1 MHRSGP
7 MIMGKLMA
15 LVNSLIYILIFTII
29 MGCLGYLAAIGI
41 TVLGI
46 LGLLNILRI
55 ETGFILNSLNSILI
69 ALGVLAVSR
78 GILKY
83 IEQYTG
89 HYVAFRLLAFIRDR
103 VFKALR
109 RLAPGKLEN
118 KDSGKLIALITSD
131 IELLEVF
138 FAHTISPIVI
148 AVLTC
153 CTMLYIISR
162 YSIILAVI
170 ALSAY
175 IIIGILI
182 PWIRG
187 KNSRQIGRDYREAV
201 GDMNQ
206 HFLES
211 LQGMQEIILFQ
222 YGSKR
227 QDEIRNKT
235 HQSEKS
241 VKKLKGYEGKTDAI
255 TEMAILVS
263 SAAMLLT
270 GLLMFK
276 NNMITF
282 SGFLMVLFCLMSS
295 YGPVVALSS
304 LSLNLLQTLAGGER
318 VLDLLEEKELVSEI
332 SGGQNVDKYNIH
344 LSTLNFKYRTEK
356 VLDHIT
362 LDIKENQITGICGK
376 SGSGKSTLLKL
387 IMRFYDADSGN
398 IRIGDIPIKAINTE
412 SLRKSMAYVTQ
423 STYLFHDTIEKNIR
437 IAKRDAA
444 FEEIVAAAKKANI
457 HDFIMSLEDGYQ
469 TKADQWGTNFSGGE
483 RQRIGM
489 ARAFLHDA
497 KIILLDEPTSN
508 IDSLNES
515 ILLNSLKE
523 QSENKTIIIVSHRES
538 TLSIADVVYNMD
550 KGVCMS

>member
-7 MIMGKLMA
+7 IIMGKLIA
-15 LVNSLIYILIFTII
+15 LVNSLIYILIFTIV
-29 MGCLGYLAAIGI
+29 MGCLGYLAAISI

-46 LGLLNILRI
+46 LGLLNILGI
-55 ETGFILNSLNSILI
+55 ENGFILGSLDSILI

-89 HYVAFRLLAFIRDR
+89 HYVAFQILAFIRDK

-109 RLAPGKLEN
+109 RLAPSKLEN

-162 YSIILAVI
+162 YSAFLGVI
-170 ALSAY
+170 ALFAY

-187 KNSRQIGRDYREAV
+187 KDSRQIGRDYREAV

-235 HQSEKS
+235 HQAENS
-241 VKKLKGYEGKTDAI
+241 VKKLKAYEGKTHAI
-255 TEMAILVS
+255 TEMAILFS
-263 SAAMLLT
+263 SAAMFLT
-270 GLLMFK
+270 GLLMFQ
-276 NNMITF
+276 NNMMTF
-282 SGFLMVLFCLMSS
+282 SGFLISLICLMSS

-304 LSLNLLQTLAGGER
+304 LSLNLLQTLASGER
-318 VLDLLEEKELVSEI
+318 VLDLLEEKELVREKSDGE
-332 SGGQNVDKYNIH
+332 NLNKYNINFN
-344 LSTLNFKYRTEK
+344 TLNFKYNTEK
-356 VLDHIT
+356 VLDDIT
-362 LDIKENQITGICGK
+362 LDIKENQIIGICGK

-387 IMRFYDADSGN
+387 IMRFYDIDSD
-398 IRIGDIPIKAINTE
+398 IQIGDIPIKAINTE

-423 STYLFHDTIEKNIR
+423 STYLFHDTIEENIR
-437 IAKRDAA
+437 IAKRKAT
-444 FEEIVAAAKKANI
+444 FEEIEAAAKKANI
-457 HDFIMSLEDGYQ
+457 HDFIMSLENGYQ

-497 KIILLDEPTSN
+497 KIILMDEPTSN
-508 IDSLNES
+508 IDSLNEGI
-515 ILLNSLKE
+515 ILKSLNE
-523 QSENKTIIIVSHRES
+523 QSKNKTIIIVSHRES
-538 TLSIADVVYNMD
+538 TLSIADVVYNME
-550 KGVCMS
+550 KGVLMS